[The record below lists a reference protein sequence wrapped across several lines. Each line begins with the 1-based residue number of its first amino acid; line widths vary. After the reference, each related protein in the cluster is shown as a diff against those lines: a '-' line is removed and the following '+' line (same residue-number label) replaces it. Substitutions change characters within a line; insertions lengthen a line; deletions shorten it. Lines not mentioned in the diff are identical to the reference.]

1 MKKWDI
7 IGLIFGAW
15 AAFLLSVAIYKL
27 FFKSN

>member
-15 AAFLLSVAIYKL
+15 AAILISVAVYKL
-27 FFKSN
+27 FFKYN